1 MKDEPFNTG
10 DSTPEEE
17 RAARDALIEA
27 LSTALG
33 DQLQAV
39 YAFGSELGRGK
50 GAGHPRVLVLL
61 DRIDR
66 ATLDRISE
74 HVTGAQK
81 KGVRVRVD
89 CTDNLLSGADAFPSF
104 ALELRDSR
112 KLLHGGDVLEGLEVD
127 NKHLRLHV
135 EQGLRGLHRDLIK
148 AYVERGVRGDDVV
161 ELRRSTR
168 RLLFLLEGAL
178 ISAGEPPPD
187 KGSVESIV
195 NAACDALLPNEDRT
209 PWNTLTRYAKGEGK
223 LRGDDAK
230 HLYGALL
237 SALPTIV
244 GVVDRLP
251 EHG

>member
-1 MKDEPFNTG
+1 MKDEPFRTD

-17 RAARDALIEA
+17 RAARDALIETLA
-27 LSTALG
+27 TALG
-33 DQLQAV
+33 ERLQAV
-39 YAFGSELGRGK
+39 YEFGSELGRGK

-66 ATLDRISE
+66 SILDRIAD

-81 KGVRVRVD
+81 KGVRVRID
-89 CTDNLLSGADAFPSF
+89 CTDNLLCGADAFPSF

-112 KLLHGGDVLEGLEVD
+112 KLLHGEDVLEGLDVD
-127 NKHLRLHV
+127 VKHLRLHV

-148 AYVERGVRGDDVV
+148 SYVERGTRGDDVV

-178 ISAGEPPPD
+178 IAANKPAPD

-195 NAACDALLPNEDRT
+195 NAACDALLPGEDRG

-230 HLYGALL
+230 ELYAALL

-251 EHG
+251 EQS